1 MDDNDVPCVFLL
13 FLCALCVLFACY
25 FFVVDLDRGWLPDN
39 NACLWGCGVHISQHK
54 SGDCCRLCTFV
65 CGVDELLS
73 P

>member
-1 MDDNDVPCVFLL
+1 MIMMCPFLL
-13 FLCALCVLFACY
+13 ACRVFFIIY
-25 FFVVDLDRGWLPDN
+25 LLFVVDLDRGWLPDN

-65 CGVDELLS
+65 CDVDELLS